1 MEIHWGSRC
10 QIYVTP
16 IGPEEICVVVISRDS
31 HLRLDRAL
39 PEFKELFARL
49 KTAPA
54 TTTERGAPSPSRRL
68 EEVQRGRLLLVGD
81 ASGSVDAITGEGM
94 RLGFE
99 QGLALAGA
107 LADNDLAAY
116 TAAHRKLMRR
126 PAFMATL
133 MLSMDRSAWL
143 RQRALRALSSNP
155 RLFAGQL
162 AMHVGAASTADF
174 IRFSML
180 PLSRHILWA

>member
-1 MEIHWGSRC
+1 
-10 QIYVTP
+10 
-16 IGPEEICVVVISRDS
+16 
-31 HLRLDRAL
+31 
-39 PEFKELFARL
+39 
-49 KTAPA
+49 
-54 TTTERGAPSPSRRL
+54 
-68 EEVQRGRLLLVGD
+68 
-81 ASGSVDAITGEGM
+81 VDAITGEGM
-94 RLGFE
+94 RLAFE

-107 LADNDLAAY
+107 LADDDVAAY
-116 TAAHRKLMRR
+116 TTANRKLMRR
-126 PAFMATL
+126 PAFMGAL

>member
-1 MEIHWGSRC
+1 MEIHWGTRC

-16 IGPEEICVVVISRDS
+16 IGPEEIRVVVISRDS
-31 HLRLDRAL
+31 HLRLGQAL
-39 PEFKELFARL
+39 PEFKKLFARL

-68 EEVQRGRLLLVGD
+68 DEVQRGRVLLVGD

-107 LADNDLAAY
+107 LAGTDLAAY
-116 TAAHRKLMRR
+116 AVAHRRLMRR
-126 PAFMATL
+126 PAFMAKL

-143 RQRALRALSSNP
+143 RQRAFASPLSDP

-162 AMHVGAASTADF
+162 AMHMGAATTSDF
-174 IRFSML
+174 IRFSCS
-180 PLSRHILWA
+180 P